1 MRQDDSLTVGFADLL
16 DNLRMVNNTWSS
28 VSKLVLVSLD
38 TMDSLDS
45 HGLFDP
51 IDYPDNW
58 RSVEGVR
65 LVDCLESFMV
75 IDTWALVDRFKKLRM
90 VKAWPLVSVL
100 ESESVVNIGS
110 LLPVTDNMK
119 LDEYFSPE
127 ELE

>member
-51 IDYPDNW
+51 IDYLDNW

-100 ESESVVNIGS
+100 ESERVVNIGS
-110 LLPVTDNMK
+110 LLPVMDNMK
-119 LDEYFSPE
+119 LDDYFSPE